1 MITQQR
7 GRSTLKQ
14 WLLASDEGD
23 PGGYYEDER
32 EATAKAHVQPWWR
45 VTCLTGV
52 DYGLSP

>member
-14 WLLASDEGD
+14 WLPASDEGD